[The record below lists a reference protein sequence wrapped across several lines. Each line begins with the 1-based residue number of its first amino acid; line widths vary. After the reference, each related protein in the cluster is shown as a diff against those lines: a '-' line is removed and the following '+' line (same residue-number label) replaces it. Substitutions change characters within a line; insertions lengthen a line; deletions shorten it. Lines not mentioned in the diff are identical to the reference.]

1 MKEVFWL
8 IRGYRK
14 SVEEICM
21 CKCPVQHK
29 SREKFLMIKFL
40 PHVVED
46 ISVMIQ
52 RQRNNVSYLDKLY
65 RNRTQQKVF
74 HAVATKRNIL
84 LPDFLK

>member
-1 MKEVFWL
+1 
-8 IRGYRK
+8 
-14 SVEEICM
+14 M
-21 CKCPVQHK
+21 CKCPVQDK
-29 SREKFLMIKFL
+29 SREKFLIKYL

-46 ISVMIQ
+46 VGVMIQ